1 MLIHN
6 PEHLEAHKLTIA
18 SKNPNRRKIA
28 ALKAKCTKHYEQI
41 RELETK
47 EEVSANVESFEF
59 KIAEYDQRNESLDS
73 QQLCNAAIE
82 EILADMDPDCN
93 GYSIMLQM
101 MKRLGYEYK
110 DESILQK

>member
-6 PEHLEAHKLTIA
+6 SEHLEAHRLTIA
-18 SKNPNRRKIA
+18 NKNPNRRKIA
-28 ALKAKCTKHYEQI
+28 ALKAKCTKHYGEI
-41 RELETK
+41 RELETR
-47 EEVSANVESFEF
+47 EELLANVESFEA
-59 KIAEYDQRNESLDS
+59 KIAEYDEKNEGLNN
-73 QQLCNAAIE
+73 QQLCSSAIE
-82 EILADMDPDCN
+82 EILADMDPDSN